1 MKNKITIAIF
11 LLFLIFFSA
20 GSFLFKNKD
29 FSENENRYLQKLP
42 DFTAESVISG
52 VFEKDMENYV
62 SDRLLGREFLIGTKA
77 RCLQHS
83 ASMKQT
89 EYIFAKTNIT
99 SKKKLTAMWTAK
111 FIEKI

>member
-62 SDRLLGREFLIGTKA
+62 SDRLLGREFLIGTKSTLLA
-77 RCLQHS
+77 ALGIDEANGVYFC
-83 ASMKQT
+83 KD
-89 EYIFAKTNIT
+89 EYY
-99 SKKKLTAMWTAK
+99 
-111 FIEKI
+111 IEKKN